1 MIIIIYNYL
10 DAQGIETKHVLFVYY
25 YISPSYIQPFL
36 FDDDCRDYP
45 EDFTKVL
52 Q

>member
-25 YISPSYIQPFL
+25 IISSYIQPFL

-52 Q
+52 L